1 MIFIKT
7 YMYIIVSD
15 NKGAHHIIKTYL
27 KGQWPTTEEVVQ
39 WRPWS
44 TNPKQ
49 LWTMPY
55 TRRATPGYPEE
66 LLFTAHSVSNAQAI
80 LWLVAETKRRMY
92 INIR

>member
-15 NKGAHHIIKTYL
+15 NKGAHHIIKTYQ
-27 KGQWPTTEEVVQ
+27 KKRCSGDHGP
-39 WRPWS
+39 

-55 TRRATPGYPEE
+55 TGRATPGYPEE

-80 LWLVAETKRRMY
+80 LRLVAVYVAESIIKDFK
-92 INIR
+92 NIPFNK